1 MKNERE
7 RIIGSRINGPGSY
20 TLKALSRTGG
30 GRKKRGRS
38 GGTRSSRTDDS
49 SILRYGD
56 G

>member
-30 GRKKRGRS
+30 GGREKKKREEWWDAFEPNR
-38 GGTRSSRTDDS
+38 
-49 SILRYGD
+49 
-56 G
+56 